1 MEQTQDGHRLLDL
14 GSTNH
19 VYING
24 QRITHQLLKAGD
36 EIRIGPFKFIYTGTQ
51 LTQYDESSSIRIDAH
66 HLKRI
71 GNRGAV
77 LINDISLAIPPRKFV
92 AIVGGSGAGKSTLMN
107 ALNGQQP
114 AQEGTVYYN
123 GQDYYR
129 SLAAFNTQLGIVPQD
144 DIMHRDLSVERAL
157 YYAAK
162 LRLPEDF
169 TEAQINQRINEVLD
183 DVEMKHRRKL
193 LVSKLS
199 GGQRKRISIALE
211 LLANPSVFFLDE
223 PTSGLDPGL
232 DRKMMFLLRKLA
244 DKGHTIVLVTHATSN
259 INACDFICFLAQGGR
274 LAFFGPP
281 NEAKTYFDTDDFA
294 EIYSS
299 LEPTEDN
306 PNIPAEAET
315 RFKASPLY
323 QKYIVEALAQGTQRG
338 VTSLVG
344 ARPAGLGSSAH
355 KQQPMRAS
363 TSVKRGNPWRQF
375 LLLSMRYIELIKND
389 VGYLLIL
396 LLQAPLIGLILLLI
410 VKFLLGSAT
419 FNWTTVAVCPT
430 RANVAST
437 SGPVV
442 SNDCQRVVDFLN
454 SPAGTAF
461 AAQQG
466 KSKDQLLQDAILPGS
481 GADAHEVLFIMAFA
495 AVMFG
500 CTNAA
505 REVVKEIPIYRREHA
520 VNLGIAPYLL
530 SKMAVLGVLCL
541 LQSAVLVV
549 MVNFAAP
556 LRQGIILPANLEVY
570 ITLALTSLAGLM
582 LGLMLSAVAPNTDR
596 ALSFL
601 PLLLIPQVI
610 FSGVIF
616 SLNLPVMQILGAF
629 FPARWAMAGLGS
641 SVGLHGDKLGT
652 DSFSYQGTLFA
663 SVDPA
668 KAQGTALAHLLL
680 VWSALTMMIVLFGL
694 LTGYFLKRKEVRA

>member
-1 MEQTQDGHRLLDL
+1 
-14 GSTNH
+14 
-19 VYING
+19 
-24 QRITHQLLKAGD
+24 
-36 EIRIGPFKFIYTGTQ
+36 
-51 LTQYDESSSIRIDAH
+51 
-66 HLKRI
+66 
-71 GNRGAV
+71 
-77 LINDISLAIPPRKFV
+77 
-92 AIVGGSGAGKSTLMN
+92 
-107 ALNGQQP
+107 
-114 AQEGTVYYN
+114 
-123 GQDYYR
+123 
-129 SLAAFNTQLGIVPQD
+129 
-144 DIMHRDLSVERAL
+144 MHRDLSVERAL

-169 TEAQINQRINEVLD
+169 TEAQINQRINEVLE
-183 DVEMKHRRKL
+183 DVEMKHRRNL

-244 DKGHTIVLVTHATSN
+244 DKGHTVVLVTHATNN
-259 INACDFICFLAQGGR
+259 INTCDFICFLAQGGR
-274 LAFFGPP
+274 LVYFGPP

-323 QKYIVEALAQGTQRG
+323 QKYIVEPLAQGAQYG
-338 VTSLVG
+338 VTPLVG
-344 ARPAGLGSSAH
+344 ARSAGPGSSARE
-355 KQQPMRAS
+355 QQPMKPS
-363 TSVKRGNPWRQF
+363 TSVKRGNPWRQL

-419 FNWTTVAVCPT
+419 FTWTTVAVCPT
-430 RANVAST
+430 RANVVST

-442 SNDCQRVVDFLN
+442 STDCQRVVDFLN

-481 GADAHEVLFIMAFA
+481 GANAQEVLFIMAFA

-505 REVVKEIPIYRREHA
+505 REIVKEVPIYRREHA
-520 VNLGIAPYLL
+520 VNLGIAPYLF
-530 SKMAVLGVLCL
+530 SKIAILGVLCL
-541 LQSAVLVV
+541 LQSGVLMV

-556 LRQGIILPANLEVY
+556 LRQGIFLPASLEGY

-582 LGLMLSAVAPNTDR
+582 LGLMVSAVAPNTDR
-596 ALSFL
+596 ALGFL

-610 FSGVIF
+610 FSGTIF
-616 SLNLPVMQILGAF
+616 SLNPPAMQFLGAF
-629 FPARWAMAGLGS
+629 FPVRWAMAGLGS
-641 SVGLHGDKLGT
+641 SIGLHGDKLGT
-652 DSFSYQGTLFA
+652 DSFSYQGTLFV
-663 SVDPA
+663 SVDQA
-668 KAQGTALAHLLL
+668 KAQGPALVHLLL
-680 VWSALTMMIVLFGL
+680 VWGVLTIMIVVFGL
-694 LTGYFLKRKEVRA
+694 LTGYFLRRKEVRA